1 MAMKKKSAAKKAV
14 KSAAK
19 KAVKKATKKA
29 GKRAGTVK
37 TLRAVEAKP
46 DAKKKALQE
55 AAAKFAWKK
64 PAKPVRG
71 PKGNRI
77 PVEAI
82 PAGRPAEEIPVIRG
96 EGAARRYL
104 ESVRW
109 PHGVKCPR
117 CGGAKLWEI
126 AGRDQQECV
135 ACGYQ
140 FSVTAG
146 TAFAGSHVPLEK
158 WLKCVKLQCREG
170 KGLSARRVAEELG
183 VTYKTAWYLCHRV
196 RAAMG
201 AAAGR
206 RRATWE
212 TWMPMPGAAL
222 LDEGVKAAWITI
234 SDKHKTAYVGES
246 RFRHRYEKPG
256 ERFKKVVE
264 ELLKGEAVGYEE
276 LTGE

>member
-1 MAMKKKSAAKKAV
+1 MAVKKTGKAAKKRSV
-14 KSAAK
+14 
-19 KAVKKATKKA
+19 KKA
-29 GKRAGTVK
+29 GKRPGTVK
-37 TLRAVEAKP
+37 GLRAESAKP
-46 DAKKKALQE
+46 K
-55 AAAKFAWKK
+55 
-64 PAKPVRG
+64 RG
-71 PKGNRI
+71 AQGRRLA
-77 PVEAI
+77 VQAI
-82 PAGRPAEEIPVIRG
+82 PIHRTEEIPVIRS

-104 ESVRW
+104 EQVRW
-109 PHGVKCPR
+109 PHGVRCPR
-117 CGGAKLWEI
+117 CGGATMWEI
-126 AGRDQQECV
+126 SGRDQRECE

-146 TAFAGSHVPLEK
+146 TAFAGSHVSLER
-158 WLKCVKLQCREG
+158 WLKCVKLQVKED

-212 TWMPMPGAAL
+212 TWTPTPGAAL

-234 SDKHKTAYVGES
+234 SDKHTAAYVGEA
-246 RFRHRYEKPG
+246 RFRHRYEKPK

-264 ELLKGEAVGYEE
+264 ELLRGEAVGYQS
-276 LTGE
+276 LVD